1 MHIATSKYSSEGLM
15 TSACSSLLYFS
26 YFNELDLKMYI
37 ITLININVL
46 KQKNVTNAVIFL
58 FQVNGLKI

>member
-1 MHIATSKYSSEGLM
+1 MPIATSKYSSEGLM
-15 TSACSSLLYFS
+15 TSACSSLLCFS

-37 ITLININVL
+37 IPLISINVL
-46 KQKNVTNAVIFL
+46 KRKNVTNVVIFL